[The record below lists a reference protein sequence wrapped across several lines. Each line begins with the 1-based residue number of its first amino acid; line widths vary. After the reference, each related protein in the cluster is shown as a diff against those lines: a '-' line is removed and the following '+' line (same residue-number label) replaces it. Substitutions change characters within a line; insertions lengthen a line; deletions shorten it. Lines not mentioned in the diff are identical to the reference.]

1 MKKILFTL
9 MALVMVGHSVAAQT
23 TLKVA
28 VAHDT
33 NALLPVISA
42 IYAEMGYEAEFEEI
56 PPERALAQI
65 SRSNAYD
72 AYVGLTIDSIDQF
85 PNLIFTHE
93 VLLEFSI
100 QAWVRKGSPITIKT
114 PQDLISYRIGQLRG
128 TKGTLNLLAASD
140 KEVKETNSMESLA
153 QMLWRGRFDV
163 ALVPSILNTV
173 PLEEVGQ
180 LAAPNLLR
188 TKGVH
193 VFSKKH
199 TELVKKWDTIL
210 KTMKADG
217 RYKKLLQAGPTR

>member
-1 MKKILFTL
+1 MV
-9 MALVMVGHSVAAQT
+9 LVMLGHSVAAQT

-28 VAHDT
+28 VVHGVDAPLT
-33 NALLPVISA
+33 VISA
-42 IYAEMGYEAEFEEI
+42 IYAEMGYEADFEEI
-56 PPERALAQI
+56 PPERALAQL
-65 SRSNAYD
+65 SRGNAYD
-72 AYVGLTIDSIDQF
+72 AFVGLNTDSIDKF

-100 QAWVRKGSPITIKT
+100 QAWVRKGSPIAIKA
-114 PQDLISYRIGQLRG
+114 PKDLNSYRIGQLRG
-128 TKGTLNLLAASD
+128 TKGALNLLAAID
-140 KEVKETNSMESLA
+140 KEVQETNSMESLA
-153 QMLWRGRFDV
+153 QMLWQGRFDV

-188 TKGVH
+188 LKGVH